1 MQSLLRDQLLEQ
13 WCASLV
19 VINRAPLLL
28 QLALEIH
35 DIGGGLK
42 KAEELLRIEA
52 GFDTVIT
59 EQDPGLTGS
68 TLFTVFC
75 TRN

>member
-1 MQSLLRDQLLEQ
+1 MLLWLSFIGLL
-13 WCASLV
+13 
-19 VINRAPLLL
+19 LLL

-35 DIGGGLK
+35 DIEGGLK

-59 EQDPGLTGS
+59 EQDPGLKGS